1 MRAARKSA
9 APAREVLESVSVRM
23 AEVWRPV
30 RPTEIRED
38 AFMDVLTMEAASPL
52 ASETLET
59 G

>member
-1 MRAARKSA
+1 MRAARWCA
-9 APAREVLESVSVRM
+9 APAREVLESVRM
-23 AEVWRPV
+23 AEARRPV